1 VAGEDRWIDLLDPD
15 EEALRR
21 ALPREVHPRT
31 LEQLLAPAAHD
42 DEPRSRFEAHGD
54 YIFGV
59 FVAPHSVRRENRVY
73 YQEVDLVITQETVV
87 TVRKTPE
94 QGVPFRSEPLEE
106 TMRLAGDCPSGMIAY
121 YVVDQV
127 AEQYL
132 DLVDELADEVDELE
146 DGIETW
152 EPESI
157 RSRIGGLRRDIL
169 QARRMLGPAR
179 DAVGH
184 VVGRRIDVVGE
195 EIFPRD
201 IELNF
206 GDAYDKLLRS
216 SDGLE
221 LIRDL
226 VAGARDYHQA
236 KIATE
241 QNEVMKRL
249 TAVAAILL
257 FPTFL
262 VGVYGQNFVHMPEL
276 RWRLGYLFSW
286 GVIVVVT
293 LLQLWW
299 FRRKRWL

>member
-21 ALPREVHPRT
+21 ALPRRVHPRT
-31 LEQLLAPAAHD
+31 LEQLLAPVVHD

-59 FVAPHSVRRENRVY
+59 FVAPDAVRRENRVY

-87 TVRKTPE
+87 TIRKTPH
-94 QGVPFRSEPLEE
+94 QGLPFQSEPLEQ
-106 TMRLAGDCPSGMIAY
+106 TMRLAGDCPGGMVAY

-146 DGIETW
+146 DGIEAW
-152 EPESI
+152 EPERI

-184 VVGRRIDVVGE
+184 VVGRRIDVAGE

-236 KIATE
+236 KISTE

-286 GVIVVVT
+286 GVIVAVT